1 MHRFDG
7 GVIAPGLVDCH
18 THLVFAGDRAA
29 EFELRLQGASY
40 EHIARA
46 GGGIRPA
53 MRAVRGERDA
63 LLAESLPRARA
74 LVADGATTL
83 EIKSGYGLDF
93 DNERKMLRVARRIG
107 DELGVGVRTTCLA
120 AHALPPEFAN
130 DPDGYIDAAIGWL
143 PALQAEGL
151 IDAVDAFC
159 EGIGFT
165 PAQTRRM
172 FEAARALGLPVKLH
186 ADQLS
191 DLGGAALAAGFDGPS
206 ADHIEYTSDEGV
218 RAMAAHGTVAV
229 LLPGAFHVLRE
240 TKLPPLDALRAR
252 GVPMAV
258 ATDCNPVLPPL
269 LSLRQ
274 AMQLACTHFK
284 LTPEEA
290 LRGATINAA
299 RGAGPRGSR
308 RAARRHARG
317 LRALAHPPPGGTV
330 LLARRRPRRRRV
342 RGRETHRLNPVEEPM
357 RKTLLSASLLLSF
370 AIASPLAMAR
380 APFVVDTHID
390 ARNEHAALGRPRH
403 EHRGP
408 PVRWAEGACR
418 RLGVAFMSI
427 YTSPAQDGD
436 GTAWKSPTR

>member
-1 MHRFDG
+1 MNAPRFDGIAIGATLATLDADAGYGLVENAALAWKDGVIAYAGPHDPALESAATAVHRFDG

-40 EHIARA
+40 EQIARA
-46 GGGIRPA
+46 GGGILSSV
-53 MRAVRGERDA
+53 RAVRAASEDA

-151 IDAVDAFC
+151 VDAVDAFC

-191 DLGGAALAAGFDGPS
+191 DLGGAALAAGFDGLS

-240 TKLPPLDALRAR
+240 TKLPPLDALRAQ

-258 ATDCNPVLPPL
+258 ATDCNPGTSPL

-299 RGAGPRGSR
+299 RALGLADRGVLR
-308 RAARRHARG
+308 VGMRADF
-317 LRALAHPPPGGTV
+317 AHW
-330 LLARRRPRRRRV
+330 RIRRPAELCYWLGGDLADGV
-342 RGRETHRLNPVEEPM
+342 
-357 RKTLLSASLLLSF
+357 F
-370 AIASPLAMAR
+370 AGGKRIA
-380 APFVVDTHID
+380 
-390 ARNEHAALGRPRH
+390 
-403 EHRGP
+403 
-408 PVRWAEGACR
+408 
-418 RLGVAFMSI
+418 
-427 YTSPAQDGD
+427 
-436 GTAWKSPTR
+436 